1 MTQPTARNDNTNR
14 PEEVTEMTNT
24 YTDSESTVVTRDL
37 MELILDEGVPYFG
50 DHVTARS
57 YKEAEILT
65 NNDGF
70 VLRTEQGEFQVTVVQ
85 SDF

>member
-1 MTQPTARNDNTNR
+1 MNTNR

-50 DHVTARS
+50 DHVAAWS
-57 YKEAEILT
+57 YEEASILT
-65 NNDGF
+65 NDDGF

>member
-1 MTQPTARNDNTNR
+1 MNTTTNPNTNR

-24 YTDSESTVVTRDL
+24 YTETESTLTTQAL
-37 MELILDEGVPYFG
+37 IELILDEGVPYFG

-57 YKEAEILT
+57 YKNAEILT

>member
-1 MTQPTARNDNTNR
+1 MNQPTTNPTTNR

>member
-1 MTQPTARNDNTNR
+1 MTTTNPTTNR

-50 DHVTARS
+50 DHVAAWS
-57 YKEAEILT
+57 YEEAEILT
-65 NNDGF
+65 NDDGF

>member
-1 MTQPTARNDNTNR
+1 MSQDY
-14 PEEVTEMTNT
+14 TET
-24 YTDSESTVVTRDL
+24 ESTLTTQAIID
-37 MELILDEGVPYFG
+37 LILDEGVPYFG

-57 YKEAEILT
+57 YKAASILT
-65 NNDGF
+65 NDDGF

>member
-1 MTQPTARNDNTNR
+1 MSKTHTNPTTTR

-50 DHVTARS
+50 DHVAARS

-65 NNDGF
+65 NDDGF

>member
-1 MTQPTARNDNTNR
+1 MTTTHTNPNTNR

-57 YKEAEILT
+57 YEEAEILT